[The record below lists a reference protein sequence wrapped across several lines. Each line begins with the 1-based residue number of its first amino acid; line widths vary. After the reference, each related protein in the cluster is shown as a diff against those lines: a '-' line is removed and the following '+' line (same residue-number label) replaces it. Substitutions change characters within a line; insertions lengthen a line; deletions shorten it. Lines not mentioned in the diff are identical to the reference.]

1 MRSMTPSATKMT
13 YDQYCLLPEDG
24 KQYEVID
31 GELFMTPAPK
41 PRHQRIV
48 LRLAEELSR
57 FVRENS
63 KGEVF
68 VAPVDVILDQHTV
81 LEPDVLFIRQQRLEI
96 VKEEA
101 IEGAPDLV
109 VEVLSPTT
117 FYKDLRKKM
126 TAYSQFGVQEY
137 WIVDPE
143 PQTIEIY
150 TRREDKLPL
159 AQKFSSVETV
169 ESALLSGLRLAVN
182 SVF

>member
-1 MRSMTPSATKMT
+1 MKSMTHAATKMT

-63 KGEVF
+63 LGEVF

-81 LEPDVLFIRQQRLEI
+81 LEPDVLFISTARASI
-96 VKEEA
+96 VKEDA

-109 VEVLSPTT
+109 VEVLSLST

-143 PQTIEIY
+143 TQSIEVY
-150 TRREDKLPL
+150 ARRDEKLQL
-159 AQKFSSVETV
+159 AQKFSSGETV
-169 ESALLSGLRLAVN
+169 ESALLPGVQLAVN
-182 SVF
+182 DVF